1 MHKAKPQSRPLS
13 VILTYLFNIN
23 LNNNSSINN
32 FISSLCNLICQY
44 MEKRIPQ
51 NEKYAH
57 VKSCQYKM
65 YESRVVTDEVEDSRK
80 LTNKLYEN

>member
-1 MHKAKPQSRPLS
+1 
-13 VILTYLFNIN
+13 
-23 LNNNSSINN
+23 
-32 FISSLCNLICQY
+32 

-65 YESRVVTDEVEDSRK
+65 YESRVITDEVEDSRK